1 MNAGGI
7 GVRTPLI
14 DGVEKVT
21 GRARYTADIACDGA
35 LVGKILRSPYAHAEI
50 LRVDVEAA
58 KKLPGV
64 HAVLTGDDCDKTF
77 GVLPIAMNEYPLVRG
92 RARYLGE
99 PIAAVV
105 ADDEETANRAL
116 ELIKLEARELPAL
129 FTAAEARKAGAVAI
143 HDKSP
148 DNIHREVH
156 HEFGDLAR
164 GFASA
169 DLVKERSFNAAEIC
183 QAMMEPHAAV
193 ATHEPETDTIT
204 VQSVTQVPYYVHLM
218 VSRCLDLPE
227 SRIRVIK
234 PFIGGGFG
242 ARTETLNVE
251 IIASMLA
258 RAANGKVA
266 IRCTREDTFITHRG
280 RPETDVRLKIG
291 MARDGKITATECEV
305 VQRGGAYAGYGIVTI
320 LYAGGLLHNIYD
332 IANVKYDGYRVY
344 TNTPPCG
351 AMRGHG
357 TVNVRH
363 AFESLLDEMARELG
377 LDPFEVRR
385 KNFIKVPTTTPSG
398 IKLNSYG
405 LPQCLEHVEE
415 ASGWRKRK
423 GKLPKGRGLGMACSH
438 YISGSAKPVHWTGQP
453 DATVSLRLD
462 FDTGITALT
471 GAAEIGQGSS
481 TVVAQIVSEVLD
493 LPLARVRVIASD
505 SALTPRDL
513 GSYSSR
519 VTLMVGN
526 ATINAAEQLRTIL
539 AEAAAEKLD
548 AKPEQIEIA
557 GGLYRVAGGQDV
569 GLNFEDVA
577 KAAIAKRGPV
587 TVSGSYR
594 VPTEFHGGKHK
605 GGAIGATVGYS
616 YAAQVVEVSVDDV
629 TGQVKV
635 EKVWVAQDVGRA
647 INPLALEGQIQGGVW
662 MGMGQAL
669 SEETAYDRKGR
680 PLHNSMLE
688 YRIPTIVES
697 PPIDVFL
704 VESIDPNGPF
714 GAKEGSEGCLASFPP
729 ALANAVADA
738 LDLRIGDLPISPE
751 RVVEALIKRKRDAR
765 AAAAKRSA

>member
-1 MNAGGI
+1 MNSSGI
-7 GVRTPLI
+7 GVPTPLV

-35 LVGKILRSPYAHAEI
+35 LVGKILRSPYAHADI
-50 LRVDVEAA
+50 LSVDVSAA
-58 KKLPGV
+58 RALPGV
-64 HAVLTGDDCDKTF
+64 HAVITGDDCDKTF
-77 GVLPIAMNEYPLVRG
+77 GVLPIAMNEYPLLRG

-99 PIAAVV
+99 PIAAV
-105 ADDEETANRAL
+105 AAEDEATAERAL
-116 ELIKLEARELPAL
+116 SLIRIEAKELPAA
-129 FTAAEARKAGAVAI
+129 FSSADARKPGATPL
-143 HDKSP
+143 HEKSP
-148 DNIHREVH
+148 DNINRSVH
-156 HEFGDLAR
+156 HEFGDIAG
-164 GFASA
+164 GFADA
-169 DLVKERSFNAAEIC
+169 DLVKERRYNAAEVC

-193 ATHEPETDTIT
+193 AHYEAESGQVTI
-204 VQSVTQVPYYVHLM
+204 QSVTQVPYYVHLM
-218 VSRCLDLPE
+218 LARCMDIPE

-251 IIASMLA
+251 IIAGLLA

-266 IRCTREDTFITHRG
+266 IRCTREETFITHRG

-291 MARDGKITATECEV
+291 LTKAGKITAVECEA

-320 LYAGGLLHNIYD
+320 LYAGGLLHSIYD

-357 TVNVRH
+357 SVNVRH
-363 AFESLLDEMARELG
+363 AFELLLDEMAREMG
-377 LDPFEVRR
+377 LDPFAVRR
-385 KNFIKVPTTTPSG
+385 ANLLVAPTTSPAG
-398 IKLNSYG
+398 NVINSYG
-405 LPQCLEHVEE
+405 LPECLDRVEQ
-415 ASGWRKRK
+415 ASGWKTRK

-438 YISGSAKPVHWTGQP
+438 YVSGSAKPVHWTGQP
-453 DATVSLRLD
+453 DATVNLRID
-462 FDTGITALT
+462 FDAGITILT

-481 TVVAQIVSEVLD
+481 TVVAQVVAEVLD
-493 LPLARVRVIASD
+493 VPLSRIRVIASD

-526 ATINAAEQLRTIL
+526 ATIDAAKQLRKHL
-539 AEAAAEKLD
+539 VEAAAEKLD
-548 AKPEQIEIA
+548 AKPDLVETA
-557 GGLYRVAGGQDV
+557 GGLYHVAGGQHP
-569 GLNFEDVA
+569 GLRFEEVA
-577 KAAIAKRGPV
+577 SAALAKHGPI
-587 TVSGSYR
+587 TVSGTYR
-594 VPTEFHGGKHK
+594 VPTQFHGGKHK

-616 YAAQVVEVSVDDV
+616 YAAQVVEVSVDEA
-629 TGQVKV
+629 TGQVNV
-635 EKVWVAQDVGRA
+635 EKVWVAQDVGKA
-647 INPLALEGQIQGGVW
+647 INPLAVEGQIQGGVW
-662 MGMGQAL
+662 MGLGQAM

-697 PPIDVFL
+697 PPIEVSI
-704 VESIDPNGPF
+704 VESIDPHGPF

-738 LDLRIGDLPISPE
+738 LGLRIPDLPISPE
-751 RVVEALIKRKRDAR
+751 RVIEAIVKRKREAR
-765 AAAAKRSA
+765 AAQQKRGA